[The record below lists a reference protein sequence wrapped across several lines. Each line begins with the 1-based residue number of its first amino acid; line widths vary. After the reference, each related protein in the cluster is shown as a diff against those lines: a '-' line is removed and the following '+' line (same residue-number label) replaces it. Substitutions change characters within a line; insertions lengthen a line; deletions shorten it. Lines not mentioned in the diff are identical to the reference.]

1 MRLIHQ
7 LAQFRERTK
16 MFFDAVE
23 IHCAVTVII
32 GNLSPRAIRLIGIL
46 LAFIQMI
53 DIVIPRCQPNRRYAE
68 ILQIGQMLDNA
79 FKVAAVVIARF

>member
-32 GNLSPRAIRLIGIL
+32 GNPSPRAVRLIGIL
-46 LAFIQMI
+46 LALVKMI
-53 DIVIPRCQPNRRYAE
+53 DVVVPRRQPNRRYAE
-68 ILQIGQMLDNA
+68 ILQITQMLDNA